1 MRSASQCQQVTS
13 LTLRFRELGLR
24 MSWTSRIK
32 NRSGSILAHFLA
44 DEESPAW
51 IPGRL
56 MHDAGQDPAAITAL
70 LAGPFRDG
78 IFPAKLSSAA
88 AARHWVVI
96 YQV

>member
-1 MRSASQCQQVTS
+1 
-13 LTLRFRELGLR
+13 
-24 MSWTSRIK
+24 MSWTAHIK
-32 NRSGSILAHFLA
+32 DRSGDILAIIFA
-44 DEESPAW
+44 DEESLAW

-56 MHDAGQDPAAITAL
+56 MHDAGQEPAAMTAL

-78 IFPAKLSSAA
+78 IFPAKLSTAA